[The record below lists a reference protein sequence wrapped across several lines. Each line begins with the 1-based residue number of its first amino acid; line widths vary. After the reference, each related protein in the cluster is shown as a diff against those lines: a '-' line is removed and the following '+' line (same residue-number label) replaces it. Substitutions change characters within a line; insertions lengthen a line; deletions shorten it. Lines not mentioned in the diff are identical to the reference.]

1 MAFAVY
7 FQAENGSGLAL
18 LYWHTRLT
26 VAQPTASEHW
36 RQTLLYWFDRKTST
50 SNLWLVG
57 AGVLTFEDRRK
68 ENFEKGQAELE
79 RRRAMLREQQQKDE
93 EARVAAEKAEME
105 KRERIR

>member
-1 MAFAVY
+1 
-7 FQAENGSGLAL
+7 
-18 LYWHTRLT
+18 
-26 VAQPTASEHW
+26 
-36 RQTLLYWFDRKTST
+36 
-50 SNLWLVG
+50 LWLVG
-57 AGVLTFEDRRK
+57 GGVLTFEDRRK